1 MRMYQAGILGAST
14 LLAKELM
21 TWLSK
26 WHWMECPLILMDEK
40 SKTGEIAMFQSH
52 YLPIHAYDQSRIE
65 ACDVIFDC
73 METYDEKIAGWIH
86 PKTYVIHM
94 HSYHKEDQIIVP
106 NVNVSDVR
114 KESHHIFI
122 PYASFLLLSS
132 VLAVA
137 KKQTSVDTCIVTSLQ
152 SAAEIGHEGRE
163 DLLSQMQAFVHDDEM
178 ESKMFPLPDA
188 YQHLPLL
195 FQPLPQTTALREDG
209 FTLEETFL
217 FEKMT
222 ACFLSPPKVSATC
235 VRVASLHGLSMSI
248 TLSLQHETK
257 LDRLVDGL
265 TSDPSFICMDDVT
278 HNMYPIC
285 ADVLHD
291 YRIYIGR
298 MRMRDAHTFQGWAVC
313 DDLAIRSTAAIKAA
327 RYLLHN
333 IL

>member
-21 TWLSK
+21 IWLSK
-26 WHWMECPLILMDEK
+26 WHWMECPLILLDEK
-40 SKTGEIAMFQSH
+40 NKTGEIMEFQSH
-52 YLPIHAYDQSRIE
+52 YLPIHAYEKSRIE
-65 ACDVIFDC
+65 TCDVIFDC

-94 HSYHKEDQIIVP
+94 HSYYSQDQIIVP

-114 KESHHIFI
+114 KERHHIFI

-137 KKQTSVDTCIVTSLQ
+137 KKQTSVDACIVTSLQ
-152 SAAEIGHEGRE
+152 SAAEMGYEGRE
-163 DLLSQMQAFVHDDEM
+163 DVISQMQAFTDGDVL
-178 ESKMFPLPDA
+178 ESKMFPFPDA

-195 FQPLPQTTALREDG
+195 FQPLPQTSALLEDG
-209 FTLEETFL
+209 FTQEETFL
-217 FEKMT
+217 SDKMS

-235 VRVASLHGLSMSI
+235 VRVPSLHGLSMNI
-248 TLSLQHETK
+248 TLSLHHETNI
-257 LDRLVDGL
+257 DRLVDGL
-265 TSDPSFICMDDVT
+265 TSDPSLICMDDVT

-298 MRMRDAHTFQGWAVC
+298 MRMGDACTFQGWAVC
-313 DDLAIRSTAAIKAA
+313 DDLAIRATAAIKTA